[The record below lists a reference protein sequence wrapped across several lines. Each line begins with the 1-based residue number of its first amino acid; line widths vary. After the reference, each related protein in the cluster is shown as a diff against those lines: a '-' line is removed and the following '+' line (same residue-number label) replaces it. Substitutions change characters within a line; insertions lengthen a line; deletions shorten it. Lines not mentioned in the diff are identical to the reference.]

1 LNQLRFSYFFYV
13 CAHVETMIPFFDE
26 EEVTFS
32 WKTWSNFVL
41 YHIRLDYLF
50 KRSLSSVSLLIR
62 KDNSRCKIL
71 PFNPFPLAYSFL
83 IWRDFFKRCPT
94 ISYFCHVFPSI
105 LICAQSIFCPPTVH
119 KNVWKGFVQVPR
131 Q

>member
-1 LNQLRFSYFFYV
+1 LYCLFYFFFSSRRRHTSSKRDWSSDVCSSDLLRFSYFFYV

-41 YHIRLDYLF
+41 YHIRLVYLF

-71 PFNPFPLAYSFL
+71 PFNPFPLA
-83 IWRDFFKRCPT
+83 
-94 ISYFCHVFPSI
+94 
-105 LICAQSIFCPPTVH
+105 
-119 KNVWKGFVQVPR
+119 
-131 Q
+131 